1 MHVPDHYLDSPT
13 SAATAAVA
21 LAGLAIAARRSRDE
35 LGGGSQLARTGLVAA
50 FVFAAQMINFPVG
63 PGTSGHL
70 MGGVLAAV
78 LLGPATATLCVAAVL
93 VVQAVLFADGG
104 ITALGTNI
112 TLMALVGVMAG
123 WAVHRGVLR
132 LLPAEGWAVPAA
144 AATGALVSVPASA
157 VVFTVL
163 YAIGGTAPVAVGE
176 VFAAMV
182 GWHAL
187 IGVGEAAITFVV
199 VAVAARAPSPA
210 AAATATLVLA
220 GVVSAAA
227 SSRPDGLEYVASAHG
242 FAEAARESLTA
253 ASPLAD
259 YPHGWA
265 GVVGCVLVFALAIS
279 MTRAAARFT
288 HS

>member
-1 MHVPDHYLDSPT
+1 MHVPDHYLDAPT

-35 LGGGSQLARTGLVAA
+35 LGGEDRLLRTGLVAA
-50 FVFAAQMINFPVG
+50 FVFAAQMLNFPVG
-63 PGTSGHL
+63 SGTSGHL

-93 VVQAVLFADGG
+93 VVQAIFFADGG

-112 TLMALVGVMAG
+112 TLMALVGVLGG

-157 VVFTVL
+157 IVFTVL
-163 YAIGGTAPVAVGE
+163 YAIGGTAPVDVSE

-182 GWHAL
+182 RWHAL

-199 VAVAARAPSPA
+199 VAVAARVPAPT
-210 AAATATLVLA
+210 AATATTLVLA

-227 SSRPDGLEYVASAHG
+227 SSRPDGLEYVAAAHG

-259 YPHGWA
+259 YPNGWA
-265 GVVGCVLVFALAIS
+265 GVVGCVLVFALACA
-279 MTRAAARFT
+279 MTRAAGRFT